1 MDDNGGYVIAGF
13 AMTGGVLVAYVA
25 WLQARLRRARRSV
38 PRAEEP
44 RG

>member
-13 AMTGGVLVAYVA
+13 ALTGGVLAAYVA
-25 WLQARLRRARRSV
+25 WLGVRLRRARRSG
-38 PRAEEP
+38 AGTEQP